1 MRKDFSLLVAA
12 GALAW
17 GISPDIALGQP
28 SVLPQMPDDLGRF
41 WEVIKHT
48 KDHGGS
54 RLISCGP
61 SPAAPE
67 GDQTCYLASGADLWL
82 WLRNYQREVEK
93 DPQFAGSL
101 PIRLPDD
108 IGDLAITYTPI
119 KDGIRLPPAAFVS
132 VENRDAFAQCWE
144 SGHCEL
150 AYALACEAGLT
161 KKDDEHFAQP
171 VMPFYYVRLYQNH
184 RGEEVRVLYVNVWYA
199 ATRLPSPEG
208 YARADQYFRRL
219 LSMPPDE
226 AARVPF
232 DRPGTALVPKS
243 VLDDFKFRQGQQG

>member
-1 MRKDFSLLVAA
+1 MRTDFSLLMAA

-17 GISPDIALGQP
+17 SLSPGIALAQQ
-28 SVLPQMPDDLGRF
+28 SVLPQMPDDLDRF

-48 KDHGGS
+48 KEHGGL

-61 SPAAPE
+61 SPAARDD
-67 GDQTCYLASGADLWL
+67 DQTCYLASGADLWL
-82 WLRNYQREVEK
+82 WLRNYQREVER
-93 DPQFAGSL
+93 DPQFVGSL

-108 IGDLAITYTPI
+108 IGDLAITYTPV

-161 KKDDEHFAQP
+161 KQDDEHFAQP
-171 VMPFYYVRLYQNH
+171 VMPFYYVRPYRDH

-219 LSMPPDE
+219 LSLPPDE
-226 AARVPF
+226 AAHVPF

-243 VLDDFKFRQGQQG
+243 LLEDFKFRQGQEG

>member
-1 MRKDFSLLVAA
+1 MSNHFRLLMTA

-17 GISPDIALGQP
+17 SLAPGITLAQQSALP
-28 SVLPQMPDDLGRF
+28 RMPEDLGRF
-41 WEVIKHT
+41 WQVIKHT

-61 SPAAPE
+61 SPAAPA

-82 WLRNYQREVEK
+82 WLRNYQKEVEK

-101 PIRLPDD
+101 PIRLP
-108 IGDLAITYTPI
+108 GDVGDPAITYTPV

-132 VENRDAFAQCWE
+132 TENRDAFAKCWE
-144 SGHCEL
+144 AGRCEL
-150 AYALACEAGLT
+150 AYGLACEAGLT

-171 VMPFYYVRLYQNH
+171 VMPFYYVRRYQDD
-184 RGEEVRVLYVNVWYA
+184 RGEEVEVLYVNVWYA
-199 ATRLPSPEG
+199 ATWMPSPEG
-208 YARADQYFRRL
+208 YARADRYFQAL

-232 DRPGTALVPKS
+232 DRPGTALVPRS
-243 VLDDFKFRQGQQG
+243 VLEDFRFRQGQKG

>member
-1 MRKDFSLLVAA
+1 MRNDFSLLMAA

-17 GISPDIALGQP
+17 GLSPNITLAQP

-41 WEVIKHT
+41 WQVIKHT
-48 KDHGGS
+48 KGHGGL

-61 SPAAPE
+61 SPAARE

-82 WLRNYQREVEK
+82 WLRNYQREVEQ
-93 DPQFAGSL
+93 DPQFVGSL

-108 IGDLAITYTPI
+108 IGDPAITYTPV

-144 SGHCEL
+144 SEHCEL

-161 KKDDEHFAQP
+161 KQGDEHFAQP
-171 VMPFYYVRLYQNH
+171 VMPFYYVRRYRDH

-199 ATRLPSPEG
+199 ATRMPSPEG

-226 AARVPF
+226 AARAPF
-232 DRPGTALVPKS
+232 DRPGTTLVPKS
-243 VLDDFKFRQGQQG
+243 LLDDFKLRQGQKG

>member
-1 MRKDFSLLVAA
+1 MRKYFTLLIAA
-12 GALAW
+12 GALAGSLAP
-17 GISPDIALGQP
+17 GITLAQQSAL
-28 SVLPQMPDDLGRF
+28 LQMPQDLGRF

-82 WLRNYQREVEK
+82 WMRNYQKEVEK
-93 DPQFAGSL
+93 DPQFVGSL
-101 PIRLPDD
+101 PIRLPGD
-108 IGDLAITYTPI
+108 IGDPAITYKPI

-132 VENRDAFAQCWE
+132 VENRDAFAKCWE

-171 VMPFYYVRLYQNH
+171 FMPFYYVRLYQNQ
-184 RGEEVRVLYVNVWYA
+184 RGEEVKVLYANVWYA
-199 ATRLPSPEG
+199 ATRMPSPEG
-208 YARADQYFRRL
+208 YARADRYFQTLLRL
-219 LSMPPDE
+219 PPDE
-226 AARVPF
+226 AARAPF
-232 DRPGTALVPKS
+232 DRPGTALVPRS
-243 VLDDFKFRQGQQG
+243 ALEDFKFRQRQEG

>member
-1 MRKDFSLLVAA
+1 MTGWK
-12 GALAW
+12 G
-17 GISPDIALGQP
+17 
-28 SVLPQMPDDLGRF
+28 
-41 WEVIKHT
+41 
-48 KDHGGS
+48 GGS

-82 WLRNYQREVEK
+82 WMEVAR

-101 PIRLPDD
+101 PIRLPGD

-119 KDGIRLPPAAFVS
+119 RDGIRLPPAAFVS
-132 VENRDAFAQCWE
+132 VENRDAFAKCWE

-171 VMPFYYVRLYQNH
+171 VMPFYYVRLYQNE
-184 RGEEVRVLYVNVWYA
+184 RGEKIEVLYVNVWYA
-199 ATRLPSPEG
+199 ATRMPSPEERMPE
-208 YARADQYFRRL
+208 ARD
-219 LSMPPDE
+219 
-226 AARVPF
+226 
-232 DRPGTALVPKS
+232 DRA
-243 VLDDFKFRQGQQG
+243 